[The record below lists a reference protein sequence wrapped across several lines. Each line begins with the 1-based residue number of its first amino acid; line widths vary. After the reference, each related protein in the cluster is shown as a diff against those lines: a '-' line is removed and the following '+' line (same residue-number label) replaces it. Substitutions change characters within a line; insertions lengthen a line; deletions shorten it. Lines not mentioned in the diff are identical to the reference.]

1 MYGNKTARSGRGMHR
16 NAIMLDAGS
25 VGDANPMLPHR
36 GVIIAIKPAIKPVMK
51 WQAEPFYSPF
61 TPIKPDM

>member
-1 MYGNKTARSGRGMHR
+1 MHR

-36 GVIIAIKPAIKPVMK
+36 GVITAIKPAIKPVIL
-51 WQAEPFYSPF
+51 ARIEPFYNPF
-61 TPIKPDM
+61 TPI

>member
-51 WQAEPFYSPF
+51 
-61 TPIKPDM
+61 